1 MNSMHT
7 KIGTVTFYSNIT
19 IYLLNIPTGT
29 PIMYNIEHL
38 TVPQHPTPSGDEIKT
53 TKRQNMDFTTD
64 FSTVSLAN
72 LLHMRDIINEISDI
86 NDQDICIAR
95 GHNWTDLVNDLS
107 AMRSYFIH
115 LRQQIQLEI
124 DTRVLAIDIS
134 TGVTPQLDLTV
145 RLDKLP

>member
-1 MNSMHT
+1 
-7 KIGTVTFYSNIT
+7 
-19 IYLLNIPTGT
+19 
-29 PIMYNIEHL
+29 
-38 TVPQHPTPSGDEIKT
+38 
-53 TKRQNMDFTTD
+53 MDFTTD

-72 LLHMRDIINEISDI
+72 LLHMRDIINEINDI

-95 GHNWTDLVNDLS
+95 GHNWTQLVNDLS
-107 AMRSYFIH
+107 AMRSYFAH